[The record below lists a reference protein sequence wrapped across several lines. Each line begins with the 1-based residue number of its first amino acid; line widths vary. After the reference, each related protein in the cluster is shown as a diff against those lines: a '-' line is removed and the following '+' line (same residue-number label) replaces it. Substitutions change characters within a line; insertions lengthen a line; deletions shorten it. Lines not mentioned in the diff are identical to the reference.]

1 METLANGIPH
11 RTGGLAMT
19 DRQAVD
25 LNELT
30 QSLVRQY
37 AGAVPA
43 RSVAR
48 VVHSVARSMRQT
60 VDERRV
66 VARTE
71 TAVRRKLTD
80 MIARP
85 TQR

>member
-1 METLANGIPH
+1 MENTRQRETTPD
-11 RTGGLAMT
+11 GGFAVT
-19 DRQAVD
+19 DWQAVELD
-25 LNELT
+25 ELT

-37 AGAVPA
+37 AGALPA
-43 RSVAR
+43 RSVAK
-48 VVHSVARSMRQT
+48 VVHSVARSMRHT

-71 TAVRRKLTD
+71 TVVRRRLTD

-85 TQR
+85 VHR

>member
-1 METLANGIPH
+1 MEMVASGTRRSA
-11 RTGGLAMT
+11 GGLT
-19 DRQAVD
+19 DRQAGELD
-25 LNELT
+25 ELT

-48 VVHSVARSMRQT
+48 VVRSVARSMRHT

-71 TAVRRKLTD
+71 TVVRRRLTD

-85 TQR
+85 AQR

>member
-1 METLANGIPH
+1 
-11 RTGGLAMT
+11 MT
-19 DRQAVD
+19 DWQAVELD
-25 LNELT
+25 ELT

-43 RSVAR
+43 RSVAK
-48 VVHSVARSMRQT
+48 VVHSVARSMRHT

-71 TAVRRKLTD
+71 SVVRRRLTD

-85 TQR
+85 VH

>member
-1 METLANGIPH
+1 M
-11 RTGGLAMT
+11 R
-19 DRQAVD
+19 DRQAD
-25 LNELT
+25 ELRELT

-43 RSVAR
+43 RNVAR
-48 VVHSVARSMRQT
+48 VVDSVARSMRQT

-71 TAVRRKLTD
+71 PAVRRKLTE
-80 MIARP
+80 MIARSA
-85 TQR
+85 QL